1 MLEVIQHRPT
11 DRDAPVDRLGYRRSC
26 RFAVHVHIV
35 ASVGQPVPSWET
47 GRVDQLTILAMRAK
61 TGDRGALDEFV
72 ASTLPDVLGVCH
84 YLGRPSDPE
93 DLAQETYTRALG
105 AIHRFRGD
113 GSARAWLL
121 SIARRVCA
129 DATRRQIRARR
140 LDERL
145 VAADLIHNHHDE
157 TWLEVDDLLSIL
169 DDDRRTAFVLTQLV
183 GLSYEEA
190 AEAMR
195 CPIGTIRSRVARARR
210 QLLDHECLDVADES

>member
-1 MLEVIQHRPT
+1 M
-11 DRDAPVDRLGYRRSC
+11 D
-26 RFAVHVHIV
+26 HVTV
-35 ASVGQPVPSWET
+35 
-47 GRVDQLTILAMRAK
+47 LAMRAK
-61 TGDRGALDEFV
+61 TGDKHALDELI
-72 ASTLPDVLGVCH
+72 AETLSDVLGVCR

-113 GSARAWLL
+113 GSAHAWLL

-129 DATRRQIRARR
+129 DATRREIRNRR

-145 VAADLIHNHHDE
+145 IADLITKNHHDE
-157 TWLEVDDLLSIL
+157 AWFEVDELLSGL
-169 DDDRRTAFVLTQLV
+169 DDERRTAFVLTQLV

-190 AEAMR
+190 AETVG

-210 QLLDHECLDVADES
+210 QLLEDESLGLAAEG